1 MGKFHKTRL
10 KRVCCRLMMPLLLFL
25 SGLLQAGEAED
36 YYVANVE
43 ALVQGKC
50 IACHRV
56 GGVGSPNLIFSSSA
70 TANHRAFDGY
80 VNTPTNGANASKVL
94 SKITGELGHG
104 GGVQIIEGSAEYQ
117 TFSNYM
123 DLLSAAGPASY
134 TVVPSAGRGG
144 SISPSDPVLVNVND
158 TTSFVVTANE
168 GYELNTVGGTC
179 GGSMSGVTYITSAVV
194 GDCTVEATFR
204 ATVDGGADQRAR
216 AIPTMPSIS
225 LLIMSGVCLLL
236 GALHLRARV
245 LDRRDS
251 RY

>member
-1 MGKFHKTRL
+1 MGKVHKTRVR
-10 KRVCCRLMMPLLLFL
+10 RVCCRLMMPLLMVL
-25 SGLLQAGEAED
+25 SGFLHAGEAED

-43 ALVQGKC
+43 VLVQGKC

-80 VNTPTNGANASKVL
+80 VNTPTNGANASQVL

-117 TFSNYM
+117 TFSKYM
-123 DLLSAAGPASY
+123 DLLSAAGPATY

-144 SISPSDPVLVNVND
+144 SISPSDPVFVNAND

-194 GDCTVEATFR
+194 ADCTVEATFK
-204 ATVDGGADQRAR
+204 ATVDGGVDQRAR

-225 LLIMSGVCLLL
+225 LLMMSGFCLVL
-236 GALHLRARV
+236 GALHLRAGV
-245 LDRRDS
+245 LNRPES